1 MLGND
6 ANYAENE
13 QESTQNAQKNYR
25 KSTEI
30 SRNWYRKSTETEKKN
45 SVGTLLALL
54 VNALSFIPLHVLVLS
69 LL

>member
-13 QESTQNAQKNYR
+13 QESTRNAQKNYR

-30 SRNWYRKSTETEKKN
+30 SRNLYRKSTETEKKF
-45 SVGTLLALL
+45 SVGTLIYIQSMKM
-54 VNALSFIPLHVLVLS
+54 NESNYEH
-69 LL
+69 